1 MDKEPKNKIIV
12 NKSHAGAYAVNSIRT
27 AWCAC
32 HYPAIFR
39 KALLNTFVNNQNK
52 VKVYLADITNK
63 KIELLPPSVNYS
75 RNKFA
80 MDGTDSIRFGLGGIK
95 KVKNLAIE
103 IFNERNER
111 GLFGSYYNFVERMLK
126 YHKCNK
132 GAIENLVYAGALDEF
147 EGTRKAKI
155 AILDE
160 MIEKIKSG
168 VDSMFKGQLSIFD
181 LDSSLEVYKE
191 VETPDCEEFEETSL
205 FFKEEEVT
213 GLFITG
219 HPLDKYSDILSQYPI
234 LNLSSLVEDDDEAEE
249 GMKNPYLGTNVFV
262 SGVVSDV
269 KIRSLSSGKKMANFV
284 LKDKTAEIRCVVFN
298 NTLNAINENLLTD
311 KTLVTIQAKFDESDF
326 GKQLIVFN
334 LAGVEFLSEG
344 AKELHCTVSEDFDT
358 AKEQGVELRKLA
370 SENEGSTLLR
380 CFYRGKELNLKGWPK
395 INLTYSNFSKIQ
407 KLLGEHSLK
416 VV

>member
-12 NKSHAGAYAVNSIRT
+12 NKSHAGAYAVNSVRT

-39 KALLNTFVNNQNK
+39 KSLLNTFVNNQNK

-75 RNKFA
+75 RNKFS
-80 MDGTDSIRFGLGGIK
+80 MEGTDSIRFGLGGIK

-103 IFNERNER
+103 IFNEQNER
-111 GLFGSYYNFVERMLK
+111 GLFSSYYNFVERMLK

-132 GAIENLVYAGALDEF
+132 GAIESLIYAGALDDF
-147 EGTRKAKI
+147 DGTRKAKI

-160 MIEKIKSG
+160 LIEKIKAG
-168 VDSMFKGQLSIFD
+168 ADMQFKGQISLFD
-181 LDSSLEVYKE
+181 IDSSLAIYKE
-191 VETPDCEEFEETSL
+191 IETPDCEEFEETTL

-213 GLFITG
+213 GLFISG
-219 HPLDKYSDILSQYPI
+219 HPLDKYNDILAQYPI
-234 LNLSSLVEDDDEAEE
+234 INLSDLVEDEEDEAV
-249 GMKNPYLGTNVFV
+249 KNPYLGTNVFV
-262 SGVVSDV
+262 AGVVSDV
-269 KIRSLSSGKKMANFV
+269 KIRSLGDGKKMANFV
-284 LKDKTAEIRCVVFN
+284 LKDRTAEIRCVVFN
-298 NTLNAINENLLTD
+298 KTLKAINENLLAD
-311 KTLVTIQAKFDESDF
+311 NTLITVQARFDESDF

-344 AKELHCTVSEDFDT
+344 ANELLCTVSDDFDI
-358 AKEQGVELRKLA
+358 AKEQGKELKALA
-370 SENEGSTLLR
+370 SVNEGNTKLR
-380 CFYRGKELNLKGWPK
+380 CFYRGKEMNLEDWPK